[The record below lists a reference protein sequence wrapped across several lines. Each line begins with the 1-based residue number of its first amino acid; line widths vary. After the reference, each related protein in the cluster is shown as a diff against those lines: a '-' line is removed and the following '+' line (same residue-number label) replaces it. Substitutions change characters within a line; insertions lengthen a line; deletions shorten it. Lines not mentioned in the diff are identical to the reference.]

1 MPPPLALSD
10 SQMDAVL
17 RAAEPLLLCDRGPFL
32 IALAGMLRNEPQPLG
47 DGAVFRACRELQ
59 REFFKPPT
67 ATEPRGPRLT
77 VKLREAKAIWAS
89 ARQS

>member
-1 MPPPLALSD
+1 MSPPLALSD

-17 RAAEPLLLCDRGPFL
+17 RAAEPLLLYDRGPFL
-32 IALAGMLRNEPQPLG
+32 IALAELLRNEPQPLG

-59 REFFKPPT
+59 RQFFRPPT
-67 ATEPRGPRLT
+67 ISTPQAPRLS
-77 VKLREAKAIWAS
+77 AKVHAAAPILAS